1 MSPAPMVEATSIRAA
16 LDADGLPY
24 SILVYAILAALQTL
38 HAARLLGSRG
48 GTGGGIKGGA
58 DTLVKDACISFFNL
72 VILVFVTKPGEGGDN
87 DKTCKRWR

>member
-1 MSPAPMVEATSIRAA
+1 MVEATSIRAA

-48 GTGGGIKGGA
+48 GTGGVRLRVVPKS
-58 DTLVKDACISFFNL
+58 LSQSWLHF
-72 VILVFVTKPGEGGDN
+72 ILQFGNVTICHE
-87 DKTCKRWR
+87 TR